1 MVVRLGLTHVPEL
14 DGRDVKM
21 RIILPIV
28 IVAALFVGLNSLFV
42 VKETEFAIKFRLG
55 EIIKTDYEPGLHF
68 KMPFVNN
75 VRKFDNRLIT
85 LDMQPEQM
93 NTAEQK
99 FVEVDYY
106 VKWRIFDPAAYYI
119 STQGD
124 MMFARSRLA
133 QLIRNDLRD
142 EFARRTLS
150 EVVSEQR
157 REMMDALQVRADR
170 RFEDFGIDVI
180 DVRIKKIELTEEVL
194 NSVFNRMETQR
205 TEFANELRSLGRERS
220 ERIRSDADRQVRVL
234 LANAERDAARIRGQG
249 DAQAIEIYADA
260 YSQDEEFFS
269 FWRSMQAY
277 DAAFGTDSDIMLMD
291 TRSEFFR
298 YFDQARP
305 AQ

>member
-1 MVVRLGLTHVPEL
+1 
-14 DGRDVKM
+14 M

-28 IVAALFVGLNSLFV
+28 IIAGLFVGLNSLFV
-42 VKETEFAIKFRLG
+42 VKETDFAIKFRLG
-55 EIIKTDYEPGLHF
+55 EIIEADYEPGLHF
-68 KMPFVNN
+68 KAPFVNN

-106 VKWRIFDPAAYYI
+106 VKWRIFDPAAYYVA
-119 STQGD
+119 TRGD
-124 MMFARSRLA
+124 QMFTRSRLA

-142 EFARRTLS
+142 EFAQRTLS

-157 REMMDALQVRADR
+157 RTMMDELQVRADR

-220 ERIRSDADRQVRVL
+220 ERIRADADRQVRVL
-234 LANAERDAARIRGQG
+234 VANAERESAQIRGEG
-249 DAQAIEIYADA
+249 DARAIEIYAA
-260 YSQDEEFFS
+260 
-269 FWRSMQAY
+269 AY
-277 DAAFGTDSDIMLMD
+277 DKDQEFYSFLRSLEAYDTAFGTENDIMLMD

-298 YFDQARP
+298 YFDQAKQP
-305 AQ
+305 E

>member
-1 MVVRLGLTHVPEL
+1 
-14 DGRDVKM
+14 M
-21 RIILPIV
+21 RIFLPIV
-28 IVAALFVGLNSLFV
+28 IVAGLFVGLNSLFV

-55 EIIKTDYEPGLHF
+55 EIIRTDYEPGLHF

-106 VKWRIFDPAAYYI
+106 VKWRIFDPAAYYV

-157 REMMDALQVRADR
+157 REMMDELQVRADG

-180 DVRIKKIELTEEVL
+180 DVRIKKIELTDEVL
-194 NSVFNRMETQR
+194 NSVFDRMETQR

-220 ERIRSDADRQVRVL
+220 ERIRADADRQVRVL
-234 LANAERDAARIRGQG
+234 LADAERDAARIRGAG
-249 DAQAIEIYADA
+249 DAQAIEIYASA
-260 YSQDEEFFS
+260 YNQDQEFFS
-269 FWRSMQAY
+269 FWRSLQAY
-277 DAAFGTDSDIMLMD
+277 DTAFGTENDVMLMD

-298 YFDQARP
+298 YFDQPRP

>member
-1 MVVRLGLTHVPEL
+1 
-14 DGRDVKM
+14 M

-28 IVAALFVGLNSLFV
+28 IIAGLFVGLNSLFV

-55 EIIKTDYEPGLHF
+55 EIIEADYEPGLHF
-68 KMPFVNN
+68 KAPFVNN

-106 VKWRIFDPAAYYI
+106 VKWRISDPAAYYVA
-119 STQGD
+119 TQGD
-124 MMFARSRLA
+124 QMFTRSRLA

-142 EFARRTLS
+142 EFAQRTLS

-157 REMMDALQVRADR
+157 RIMMDELQVRADR

-194 NSVFNRMETQR
+194 NSVFDRMETQR

-220 ERIRSDADRQVRVL
+220 ERIRADADRQVRVL
-234 LANAERDAARIRGQG
+234 VANAEREAAEIRGEG
-249 DAQAIEIYADA
+249 DARAIEIYASA
-260 YSQDEEFFS
+260 YNKDREFYS
-269 FWRSMQAY
+269 FLRSLEAY
-277 DAAFGTDSDIMLMD
+277 DASFGTDNDVMLMD
-291 TRSEFFR
+291 TGSEFFR
-298 YFDQARP
+298 YFDQA
-305 AQ
+305 AQPE

>member
-1 MVVRLGLTHVPEL
+1 
-14 DGRDVKM
+14 M
-21 RIILPIV
+21 RIILSIV
-28 IVAALFVGLNSLFV
+28 IVAGLFVGLNSLFV
-42 VKETEFAIKFRLG
+42 VKETDFAIKFRLG
-55 EIIKTDYEPGLHF
+55 EIIRTDYEPGLHF

-75 VRKFDNRLIT
+75 VRKFDNRMIT

-106 VKWRIFDPAAYYI
+106 VKWRIFDPAAYYVA
-119 STQGD
+119 TQGD
-124 MMFARSRLA
+124 MMFTRSRLA

-157 REMMDALQVRADR
+157 RSMMDELQIRADR
-170 RFEDFGIDVI
+170 RFEDFGINVI
-180 DVRIKKIELTEEVL
+180 DVRIKKIELTDEVL

-234 LANAERDAARIRGQG
+234 LADAERDAARIRGDG
-249 DAQAIEIYADA
+249 DGQAIEIYAAA
-260 YSQDEEFFS
+260 YNQDREFFA
-269 FWRSMQAY
+269 FLRSLQAY
-277 DAAFGTDSDIMLMD
+277 DHAFGTESDVMLMD

-298 YFDQARP
+298 YFDQPKP

>member
-1 MVVRLGLTHVPEL
+1 
-14 DGRDVKM
+14 M
-21 RIILPIV
+21 RFILPII
-28 IVAALFVGLNSLFV
+28 IVAAVFVGLNSVFV

-55 EIIKTDYEPGLHF
+55 EIIRTDYEPGLHF

-75 VRKFDNRLIT
+75 IRKFENRLIT

-106 VKWRIFDPAAYYI
+106 VKWRIFDPAAYYV

-124 MMFARSRLA
+124 MRFAQSRLA

-157 REMMDALQVRADR
+157 REMMDELQVRADL

-180 DVRIKKIELTEEVL
+180 DVRIKRIELTDEVL
-194 NSVFNRMETQR
+194 NSVFDRMETQR

-220 ERIRSDADRQVRVL
+220 ERIRADADRQVRVL
-234 LANAERDAARIRGQG
+234 LADAERDAARIRGEG
-249 DAQAIEIYADA
+249 DAQAIEIYAQA
-260 YSQDEEFFS
+260 YNQDREFFS
-269 FWRSMQAY
+269 FWRSLQAY
-277 DAAFGTDSDIMLMD
+277 DTAFGTQNDVMLMD
-291 TRSEFFR
+291 TRSDFFR
-298 YFDQARP
+298 YFDQAQP
-305 AQ
+305 EQ

>member
-1 MVVRLGLTHVPEL
+1 
-14 DGRDVKM
+14 M

-28 IVAALFVGLNSLFV
+28 IIAGLFVGLNSLFV
-42 VKETEFAIKFRLG
+42 VKETDFAIKFRLG
-55 EIIKTDYEPGLHF
+55 EIIEADYEPGLHF
-68 KMPFVNN
+68 KAPFVNN

-106 VKWRIFDPAAYYI
+106 VKWRIFDPAAYYVA
-119 STQGD
+119 TQGD
-124 MMFARSRLA
+124 QMFTRSRLA

-142 EFARRTLS
+142 EFAQRTLS

-157 REMMDALQVRADR
+157 RTMMAELQVRADR

-194 NSVFNRMETQR
+194 NSVFDRMETQR

-220 ERIRSDADRQVRVL
+220 ERIRADADRQVRVL
-234 LANAERDAARIRGQG
+234 VANAERESAQIRGQG
-249 DAQAIEIYADA
+249 DARAIEVYAA
-260 YSQDEEFFS
+260 
-269 FWRSMQAY
+269 AY
-277 DAAFGTDSDIMLMD
+277 DKDQEFYSFLRSLEAYDTAFGTENDIMLMD

-298 YFDQARP
+298 YFDQAKQP
-305 AQ
+305 E

>member
-1 MVVRLGLTHVPEL
+1 
-14 DGRDVKM
+14 M

-28 IVAALFVGLNSLFV
+28 IVAGLFVGLNSLFV

-55 EIIKTDYEPGLHF
+55 EIIRTDFEPGLHF

-75 VRKFDNRLIT
+75 VLKFDNRIIT

-106 VKWRIFDPAAYYI
+106 VKWRIFDPAAYYVA
-119 STQGD
+119 TQGE
-124 MMFARSRLA
+124 MMFTRSRLA

-157 REMMDALQVRADR
+157 RSMMDELQVRADL
-170 RFEDFGIDVI
+170 RFEDFGIDVV
-180 DVRIKKIELTEEVL
+180 DVRIKRIELTDEVL
-194 NSVFNRMETQR
+194 NSVFDRMETQR

-220 ERIRSDADRQVRVL
+220 ERIRADADRQVRVL
-234 LANAERDAARIRGQG
+234 LADAERDAARIRGDG
-249 DAQAIEIYADA
+249 DAQATEIYAAA
-260 YSQDEEFFS
+260 YNQDREFFA
-269 FWRSMQAY
+269 FWRSLQAY
-277 DAAFGTDSDIMLMD
+277 DNAFGTENDVMLMD

-298 YFDQARP
+298 YFDQPRP
-305 AQ
+305 QQ

>member
-1 MVVRLGLTHVPEL
+1 
-14 DGRDVKM
+14 M

-28 IVAALFVGLNSLFV
+28 IIAGLFVGLNSLFV
-42 VKETEFAIKFRLG
+42 VKETDFAIKFRLG
-55 EIIKTDYEPGLHF
+55 EIIEADYEPGLHF
-68 KMPFVNN
+68 KAPFVNN

-106 VKWRIFDPAAYYI
+106 VKWRIFDPAAYYVA
-119 STQGD
+119 TRGD
-124 MMFARSRLA
+124 QMFTRSRLA

-142 EFARRTLS
+142 EFAQRTLS

-157 REMMDALQVRADR
+157 RTMMDELQVRADR

-220 ERIRSDADRQVRVL
+220 ERIRADADRQVRVL
-234 LANAERDAARIRGQG
+234 VANAERESAQIRGQG
-249 DAQAIEIYADA
+249 DARAIEIYAA
-260 YSQDEEFFS
+260 
-269 FWRSMQAY
+269 AY
-277 DAAFGTDSDIMLMD
+277 DKDQEFYSFLRSLEAYDTAFGTENDIMLMD

-298 YFDQARP
+298 YFDQAKQP
-305 AQ
+305 E

>member
-1 MVVRLGLTHVPEL
+1 
-14 DGRDVKM
+14 M

-28 IVAALFVGLNSLFV
+28 IVAGLFVGLNSLFV

-55 EIIKTDYEPGLHF
+55 EIIRTDYEPGLHF

-75 VRKFDNRLIT
+75 VRKFDNRMIT

-106 VKWRIFDPAAYYI
+106 VKWRIFDPAAYYVA
-119 STQGD
+119 TQGE
-124 MMFARSRLA
+124 MMFTRSRLA

-157 REMMDALQVRADR
+157 RSMMDELQIRADR

-180 DVRIKKIELTEEVL
+180 DVRIKKIELTDEVL
-194 NSVFNRMETQR
+194 NSVFDRMETQR

-220 ERIRSDADRQVRVL
+220 ERIRADADRQVRVL
-234 LANAERDAARIRGQG
+234 LADAERDAARIRGDG
-249 DAQAIEIYADA
+249 DAQATEIYAAA
-260 YSQDEEFFS
+260 YNKDREFFA
-269 FWRSMQAY
+269 FWRSLQAY
-277 DAAFGTDSDIMLMD
+277 DQAFGTESDVMLMD

-298 YFDQARP
+298 YFDQPRP

>member
-1 MVVRLGLTHVPEL
+1 
-14 DGRDVKM
+14 M

-28 IVAALFVGLNSLFV
+28 IVAGLFVGLNSLFV

-55 EIIKTDYEPGLHF
+55 EIIRTDFEPGLHF

-75 VRKFDNRLIT
+75 VLKFDNRIIT

-106 VKWRIFDPAAYYI
+106 VKWRIFDPAAYYVA
-119 STQGD
+119 TQGE
-124 MMFARSRLA
+124 MMLTRSRLA

-157 REMMDALQVRADR
+157 RSMMDELQVRADL
-170 RFEDFGIDVI
+170 RFEDFGIDVV
-180 DVRIKKIELTEEVL
+180 DVRIKRIELTDEVL
-194 NSVFNRMETQR
+194 NSVFDRMETQR

-220 ERIRSDADRQVRVL
+220 ERIRADADRQVRVL
-234 LANAERDAARIRGQG
+234 LADAERDAARIRGDG
-249 DAQAIEIYADA
+249 DAQATEIYAAAYNQDA
-260 YSQDEEFFS
+260 EFFA
-269 FWRSMQAY
+269 FWRSLQAY
-277 DAAFGTDSDIMLMD
+277 DHAFGTENDMMLMD

-298 YFDQARP
+298 YFDQP
-305 AQ
+305 QPQQ

>member
-1 MVVRLGLTHVPEL
+1 
-14 DGRDVKM
+14 M

-28 IVAALFVGLNSLFV
+28 IVAALFVGLNSLFI

-106 VKWRIFDPAAYYI
+106 VKWRIFDPAAYYV

-157 REMMDALQVRADR
+157 REMMDELQVRADL

-180 DVRIKKIELTEEVL
+180 DVRIKKIELTDEVL
-194 NSVFNRMETQR
+194 NSVFDRMETQR

-220 ERIRSDADRQVRVL
+220 ERIRADADRQVRVL
-234 LANAERDAARIRGQG
+234 LADAERDAARIRGQG
-249 DAQAIEIYADA
+249 DAQSIEIYAQA
-260 YSQDEEFFS
+260 YDQDREFFS
-269 FWRSMQAY
+269 FWRSLQAY
-277 DAAFGTDSDIMLMD
+277 DTAFGTQNDVMLMD

-298 YFDQARP
+298 YFDQTAP

>member
-1 MVVRLGLTHVPEL
+1 
-14 DGRDVKM
+14 M
-21 RIILPIV
+21 RFILPII
-28 IVAALFVGLNSLFV
+28 IVAAVFVGLNSVFV

-55 EIIKTDYEPGLHF
+55 EIIRTDYEPGLHF

-75 VRKFDNRLIT
+75 IRKFENRLIT

-106 VKWRIFDPAAYYI
+106 VKWRIFDPAAYYV

-124 MMFARSRLA
+124 MRFAQSRLA

-157 REMMDALQVRADR
+157 REMMDELQVRADL

-180 DVRIKKIELTEEVL
+180 DVRIKRIELTDEVL
-194 NSVFNRMETQR
+194 NSVFDRMETQR

-220 ERIRSDADRQVRVL
+220 ERIRADADRQVRVL
-234 LANAERDAARIRGQG
+234 LADAERDAARIRGEG
-249 DAQAIEIYADA
+249 DAQAIEIYAEA
-260 YSQDEEFFS
+260 YNQDREFFS
-269 FWRSMQAY
+269 FWRSLQAY
-277 DAAFGTDSDIMLMD
+277 DAAFGTQNDVMLMD
-291 TRSEFFR
+291 TRSDFFR
-298 YFDQARP
+298 YFDQAQP
-305 AQ
+305 EQ